1 MTRLNA
7 QHPRALVLAR
17 FVEDLATLSKCED
30 KKVAAIVTN
39 HDGSQIFSI
48 GINGGPKRGPQCLC
62 HLGGKYTC
70 IHAEAN
76 AIAKDK
82 SYEDDKAIFITLG
95 PCPTCAAL
103 IANSGISQVFY
114 LKEWKDNT
122 GLKLLQELGIRC
134 FHVKNYRKEQD
145 NG

>member
-1 MTRLNA
+1 MTLLNA
-7 QHPRALVLAR
+7 QHPRALVLSR

-30 KKVAAIVTN
+30 KKVAAIITN
-39 HDGSQIFSI
+39 NDGSQVYSI
-48 GINGGPKRGPQCLC
+48 GINGGPRRGPQCLC

-82 SYEDDKAIFITLG
+82 STDENKAMFITMG

-103 IANSGISQVFY
+103 IANSGITQVYY
-114 LKEWKDNT
+114 LEEWKDCT
-122 GLKLLQELGIRC
+122 GLTLLQQLGVRC
-134 FHVKNYRKEQD
+134 FHMVNYRKGQD
-145 NG
+145 DG